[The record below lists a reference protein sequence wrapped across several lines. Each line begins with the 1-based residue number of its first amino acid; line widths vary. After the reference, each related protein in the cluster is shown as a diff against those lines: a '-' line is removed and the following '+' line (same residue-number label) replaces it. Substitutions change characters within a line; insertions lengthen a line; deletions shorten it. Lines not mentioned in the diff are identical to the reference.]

1 VTEIVE
7 IRTYTLNPGS
17 GAEFKRTFVE
27 EALPM
32 LERWDVEVVAF
43 GQSLDDEDSFCLIR
57 AYESLEG
64 LERSQ
69 DAFYG
74 SEEWRQ
80 GPREAIVSRIESS
93 ISVVL
98 PAASVRGSGA

>member
-1 VTEIVE
+1 MTEVVE
-7 IRTYTLNPGS
+7 IRTYKLKPGS
-17 GAEFKRTFVE
+17 GAEFQRAFVE

-32 LERWDVEVVAF
+32 LQRWDVEVVAF
-43 GQSLDDEDSFCLIR
+43 GRSLDDEDSFCLIR
-57 AYESLEG
+57 AYESLEE
-64 LERSQ
+64 LQRSQ

-80 GPREAIVSRIESS
+80 GPREAIVSRIESG

-98 PAASVRGSGA
+98 PAGSLGNRV